1 MDLRDKLRQMG
12 AAGAILPKPAPA
24 ESDLERIIPG
34 EVVENAAGTCY
45 RVVRQWPLDEVHGAV
60 RLDRFTAASPEAFA
74 LAGKDDKLTGLDLRE
89 ALFIDT
95 ETTGLAGGA
104 GTVPFLIG
112 LGWIEGEH
120 FRVEQYFMREYHE
133 EAAVLRA
140 IEKALEGR
148 NWLVSYNGKSYDLS
162 LLASRYVLNRAR
174 SPFEGLPHWD
184 LLHAARRFWK
194 SRLTDCSLG
203 SVERHILDFSR
214 EGDVPGFMIPQLYFD
229 YLRDKRTAR
238 LEPVFSHN
246 QLDIVSLLG
255 VAGVLG
261 GLVSSPQTEIVHGED
276 WLALARLHADKCD
289 WAQAIAAYAAALRLG
304 LSDQYEAGVLWQK
317 SLCHKRVEQWDEAL
331 AIWRQLSQNGA
342 LGVLPHEE
350 AAKYFEHR
358 AHDLEKARQ
367 AVQSALKRLTLRRQL
382 GRGSEEDA
390 AQERLNYRLARLERK
405 RAAAG
410 RLAEEPLRE

>member
-12 AAGAILPKPAPA
+12 AAGTVSPKPAPV
-24 ESDLERIIPG
+24 ESDLERLIPG

-45 RVVRQWPLDEVHGAV
+45 RVVRQWPLDETHGAV
-60 RLDRFTAASPEAFA
+60 RLDRFTASSPEAFA
-74 LAGKDDKLTGLDLRE
+74 LAGKDDTLTGLDLRE

-104 GTVPFLIG
+104 GTVPFLVG
-112 LGWIEGEH
+112 LGWIEGEQ

-133 EAAVLRA
+133 EAAVLMA

-162 LLASRYVLNRAR
+162 LLASRYILNRAR
-174 SPFEGLPHWD
+174 SPFEALPHWD

-194 SRLTDCSLG
+194 MRLTDCSLG
-203 SVERHILDFSR
+203 SVERHILGFTR

-276 WLALARLHADKCD
+276 WLALARLHADRYD
-289 WAQAIAAYAAALRLG
+289 WPQAIKAYTEALNLG
-304 LSDQYEAGVLWQK
+304 LPDHFETGVRWQK
-317 SLCHKRVEQWDEAL
+317 SLCHKRAGEWEEAL
-331 AIWRQLSQNGA
+331 AIWRQLSRNGG
-342 LGVLPHEE
+342 LGVLPYEE

-358 AHDLEKARQ
+358 AHDLVKAKTT
-367 AVQSALKRLTLRRQL
+367 VLSALKRINLRQQL
-382 GRGSEEDA
+382 GRGVEDGEA
-390 AQERLNYRLARLERK
+390 RDRLEYRLARLERK
-405 RAAAG
+405 IAAIG
-410 RLAEEPLRE
+410 GSVKEVY